1 MIRRRLERPR
11 ITRDA
16 RPRRNDL
23 QGTKVDRKGL
33 RGKSKTEEGPD
44 TDGKIFILA
53 EIFRFKATRIPVK
66 APRLQWALR
75 RQADCEVEWVGARE
89 REEIQYN
96 LNFITAFFLLLPS
109 IRIFHRHTSLYGYE
123 SAGVLWSDGGL
134 D

>member
-11 ITRDA
+11 IARDA
-16 RPRRNDL
+16 RPHRNDL

-53 EIFRFKATRIPVK
+53 EMFRFKATRIPVK

-89 REEIQYN
+89 RERGKYN
-96 LNFITAFFLLLPS
+96 I
-109 IRIFHRHTSLYGYE
+109 I
-123 SAGVLWSDGGL
+123 
-134 D
+134 

>member
-1 MIRRRLERPR
+1 MGSFAARNICGCSSWDFSFAITAINVVFRRVLGAGWTCMIRRRLERPR
-11 ITRDA
+11 IARDA

-23 QGTKVDRKGL
+23 QGTKV
-33 RGKSKTEEGPD
+33 PD

-89 REEIQYN
+89 RDANTI
-96 LNFITAFFLLLPS
+96 
-109 IRIFHRHTSLYGYE
+109 
-123 SAGVLWSDGGL
+123 
-134 D
+134 